1 MTVDSMVTLS
11 NNRPIKKDKSKI
23 PWTKLTPSHLSK
35 SQLDSS
41 LTVITMINSLKDKK
55 TLLQLDDDEDTNNR
69 NRESQLSDNMK
80 QAFHPFEPRRDSY
93 VQWNIDDGVKK

>member
-1 MTVDSMVTLS
+1 MDQAYSKPS
-11 NNRPIKKDKSKI
+11 FKI
-23 PWTKLTPSHLSK
+23 PAGLLSY
-35 SQLDSS
+35 SYND
-41 LTVITMINSLKDKK
+41 DKFAKRQK